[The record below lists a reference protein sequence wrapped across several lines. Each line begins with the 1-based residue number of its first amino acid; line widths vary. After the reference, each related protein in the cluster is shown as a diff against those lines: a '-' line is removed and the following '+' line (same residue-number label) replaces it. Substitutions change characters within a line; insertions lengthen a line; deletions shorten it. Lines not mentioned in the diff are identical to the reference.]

1 MKKQLIK
8 AISFFYKGERHVIKV
23 TSVGKF
29 RVPVTEVVDGNM
41 RTRVKSLTARQMLDH
56 DVVKSCDPTL
66 YLERGEKLRVFQGG
80 DPGYLPAQ
88 VQGLVE
94 KHDEA
99 NKPRK
104 IPKLSF
110 AIVEKCFA
118 FVIQSSLTL
127 YLFINSTTFLKSF
140 RVFRSFEIIN
150 STIRF
155 SLRSHLL

>member
-80 DPGYLPAQ
+80 DPCYLPAQ

-110 AIVEKCFA
+110 GSKKAIDN
-118 FVIQSSLTL
+118 SSKNDYNNYDQAGLWEWPFDDDATD
-127 YLFINSTTFLKSF
+127 
-140 RVFRSFEIIN
+140 
-150 STIRF
+150 
-155 SLRSHLL
+155 